1 MTTKFPHLTE
11 ALKEYDAT
19 ANDRDDVWRDV
30 TTSFEAAL
38 AHAMD
43 KAAYEKLADAFFEDT
58 KAVNCRDNCSLVEV
72 RDFRSLVETGH
83 FASRY

>member
-1 MTTKFPHLTE
+1 MTKFPHLAE

-19 ANDRDDVWRDV
+19 AIDRANVWSDALTTDDVWVCQR
-30 TTSFEAAL
+30 
-38 AHAMD
+38 MD
-43 KAAYEKLADAFFEDT
+43 KAAHEKLADAFFEDT
-58 KAVNCRDNCSLVEV
+58 KAVNCRDNCSLVTV